1 MLKKTCWWVDDDGKQ
16 QKVLEVDEKIDQK
29 TRHASQP
36 DPIWLRIFSGHS
48 VEHLCKI
55 GFLYV
60 QEGSIRDCYASKL
73 LRYDLNPLFKTEI
86 FVTTPTVHSVQIL
99 DVNGAILLKQVKA
112 FIIYSLLI
120 VYCNRNLQLQ
130 IEKLN

>member
-1 MLKKTCWWVDDDGKQ
+1 MKRFTKKHVK
-16 QKVLEVDEKIDQK
+16 
-29 TRHASQP
+29 ASQP
-36 DPIWLRIFSGHS
+36 DPVWLRIFSGHS